1 MVIVVIQR
9 VNPKIFSRQHALT
22 LRACYAIINPSGATL
37 EESSS
42 DGSWMVKCREDTI
55 SHPNRLTFVET
66 DLMNYLAECTF
77 MHILDPTYNNKLTFK
92 VVGANL
98 EHADCG
104 NLMVAVESEAKD
116 HDVLIRK
123 GEAIARLVFTQIGR
137 PKPLHVNSDALQDY
151 LEKLITHRRQLCY
164 ISTLRY
170 GPFSVIPSVIL
181 DNNNNDHCTIPSLQD
196 DPISSTPTD
205 LLQSTSGVNNKSST
219 SLTDMSEH
227 STQPTASAMS
237 NDVKLKG
244 EDKFNVIVAHA
255 LSAMIRTDIGPLK
268 ADMDTLKCLV
278 NNAIKVLIPTPSIGE
293 VEDGDTTPPIF
304 NRHAA
309 AKKVKLAPEI

>member
-1 MVIVVIQR
+1 MTSSLDSAGNLSIDTQPIDLTIQE
-9 VNPKIFSRQHALT
+9 T
-22 LRACYAIINPSGATL
+22 LNGDSGNITSESNSTLQTARIDPESICYAIINPSGATL

-42 DGSWMVKCREDTI
+42 SDGSWM
-55 SHPNRLTFVET
+55 
-66 DLMNYLAECTF
+66 
-77 MHILDPTYNNKLTFK
+77 
-92 VVGANL
+92 NL

-123 GEAIARLVFTQIGR
+123 GEVIARLVFTQIGR
-137 PKPLHVNSDALQDY
+137 PKPLHVNADALQDY
-151 LEKLITHRRQLCY
+151 LEKLITRRRQLCY
-164 ISTLRY
+164 IPTLRY

-196 DPISSTPTD
+196 DTISSTPTD
-205 LLQSTSGVNNKSST
+205 LLQSTSGVNNKSSA
-219 SLTDMSEH
+219 SLTAMSEH
-227 STQPTASAMS
+227 STQTTASAMS

-244 EDKFNVIVAHA
+244 EDKFNVIVAHT

-278 NNAIKVLIPTPSIGE
+278 NNAIKILISTPSIGE
-293 VEDGDTTPPIF
+293 VEHEDEDDGDTKPPNF
-304 NRHAA
+304 KRHTAA
-309 AKKVKLAPEI
+309 EKVKLAPEI